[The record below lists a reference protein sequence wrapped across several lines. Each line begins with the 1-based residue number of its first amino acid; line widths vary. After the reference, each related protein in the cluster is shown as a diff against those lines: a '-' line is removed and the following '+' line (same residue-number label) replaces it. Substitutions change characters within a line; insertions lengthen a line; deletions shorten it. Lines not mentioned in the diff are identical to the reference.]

1 MVVIDI
7 TDNIIFI
14 VQNILSNKFFKT
26 FLNPYLLNV
35 NFQNEIRLE
44 KLQNHE
50 YYQYFETWWGAYSY
64 ETSFVSSWY
73 LDPIYRDIE
82 FRRAAPYCSVLDN
95 QWLHVVTDVSYIL
108 SWKCVRLVAIGKKND
123 DSLFIIDQRAG
134 AALEAG
140 QCDREIAIAKR

>member
-64 ETSFVSSWY
+64 ETFFVSS
-73 LDPIYRDIE
+73 DISI
-82 FRRAAPYCSVLDN
+82 R
-95 QWLHVVTDVSYIL
+95 YI
-108 SWKCVRLVAIGKKND
+108 
-123 DSLFIIDQRAG
+123 
-134 AALEAG
+134 ET
-140 QCDREIAIAKR
+140 